1 MTSVTVMHREA
12 VFTMCSVI
20 CLIPHAVED
29 EAFEAECRDA
39 TTTVEFKDRV
49 WSMGSVVSDTLLKK
63 WIRILKKK
71 KVEKGM
77 ARIRETNT
85 TCVHQRASGC
95 WCF

>member
-1 MTSVTVMHREA
+1 MTVMRREA
-12 VFTMCSVI
+12 VFTMCSVV

-29 EAFEAECRDA
+29 AAFEAESKD
-39 TTTVEFKDRV
+39 TSTSVVFKDRV

-71 KVEKGM
+71 VEKGTVQ
-77 ARIRETNT
+77 IRETNT
-85 TCVHQRASGC
+85 ACVHQRASGC